1 MRKTMTEWRETLGLC
16 LHLTRRN
23 WTVYKKDFLAN
34 IAPTAFEPIFLMLSL
49 GVGLGYFVT
58 QIEGRSYIAYLAPGL
73 AVSTALFT
81 AFFESS
87 YGFYVRMTFENIFKA
102 MLTTPIGVREVILG
116 EFLWVSL
123 KGAVMFFLLSSGMA
137 LFGLMENPALLPL
150 TFAVGALVA
159 LPCGSLGLLATSYVR
174 NINQFQ
180 TVYAF
185 FISPLFYFSGIFFPL
200 QQMPPLLRRFAEILP
215 LSHGVALSQAIFW
228 NERPFHA
235 FLTHGSALIAFSLLF
250 CIWAYRRIQQKLQS

>member
-1 MRKTMTEWRETLGLC
+1 METLILC

-23 WTVYKKDFLAN
+23 WVVYKKDFLAN
-34 IAPTAFEPIFLMLSL
+34 IAPTAFEPVFLILSL
-49 GVGLGYFVT
+49 GVGLGYFVSK
-58 QIEGRSYIAYLAPGL
+58 IDGRSYIEYIAPGL

-102 MLTTPIGVREVILG
+102 MLTTPIGVREVIFG

-123 KGAVMFFLLSSGMA
+123 KGAVMFTLLSTGLA
-137 LFGLMENPALLPL
+137 LFGLMKHPALLVLAPL
-150 TFAVGALVA
+150 VGALVA

-200 QQMPPLLRRFAEILP
+200 EQMPPGLRQVAEFLP
-215 LSHGVALSQAIFW
+215 LSQGVALSQAIYW
-228 NERPFHA
+228 NEKPLEA
-235 FLTHGSALIAFSLLF
+235 FLWHGGALLGFSVIF
-250 CIWAYRRIQQKLQS
+250 CVWSFRRIRGKLQS

>member
-1 MRKTMTEWRETLGLC
+1 MLSELRETFWLC

-23 WTVYKKDFLAN
+23 WVVYKKDFLAN
-34 IAPTAFEPIFLMLSL
+34 IAPTAFEPIFMVLSL

-58 QIEGRSYIAYLAPGL
+58 EIEGRSYIAYIAPGL

-102 MLTTPIGVREVILG
+102 MLTTPIGVREVIFG
-116 EFLWVSL
+116 EYFWVSL
-123 KGAVMFFLLSSGMA
+123 KGAVMFTLLSAGFA
-137 LFGLMENPALLPL
+137 CFGLMKNPAYLLLMPL
-150 TFAVGALVA
+150 VGALVA
-159 LPCGSLGLLATSYVR
+159 LPCGALGLLATSFVK

-185 FISPLFYFSGIFFPL
+185 FISPLYFFSGIFFPL
-200 QQMPPLLRRFAEILP
+200 KQMPNGLRQVAEFLP

-228 NERPFHA
+228 GENPGRA
-235 FLTHGSALIAFSLLF
+235 LLVHGGTLAIFSLVF
-250 CIWAYRRIQQKLQS
+250 CTWAYFRIRNKLQS

>member
-1 MRKTMTEWRETLGLC
+1 MLEELRETLGLC

-23 WTVYKKDFLAN
+23 WIVYKKDFLAN
-34 IAPTAFEPIFLMLSL
+34 IAPTAFEPIFLILSL
-49 GVGLGYFVT
+49 GVGLGYFVA
-58 QIEGRSYIAYLAPGL
+58 QIDGRSYIAYIAPGL

-102 MLTTPIGVREVILG
+102 MLTTPIGVREVIFG
-116 EFLWVSL
+116 EFLWVGL
-123 KGAVMFFLLSSGMA
+123 KGAVMFTLLSLGLA
-137 LFGLMENPALLPL
+137 GFGLVTRPSLLLLAP
-150 TFAVGALVA
+150 FVGALVA
-159 LPCGSLGLLATSYVR
+159 LPCGSLGLLATSFVR

-200 QQMPPLLRRFAEILP
+200 KQMPPGLRQMAEFLP

-228 NERPFHA
+228 NERPLHA
-235 FLTHGSALIAFSLLF
+235 FLVHGGALVLFSMFF
-250 CIWAYRRIQQKLQS
+250 CAWAYYRIQRKLQS

>member
-1 MRKTMTEWRETLGLC
+1 MLESVRETLNLC

-23 WTVYKKDFLAN
+23 WVVYRKDFLAN
-34 IAPTAFEPIFLMLSL
+34 IAPTAFEPVFQLLSL
-49 GVGLGYFVT
+49 GIGLGYFIS
-58 QIEGRSYIAYLAPGL
+58 QIDGRSYIAYIAPGL

-102 MLTTPIGVREVILG
+102 MLTTPIGVREIIFG

-123 KGAVMFFLLSSGMA
+123 KGAVMFTILAAVFA
-137 LFGLMENPALLPL
+137 AFGLVHNPAHLLMAPL
-150 TFAVGALVA
+150 VGALVA
-159 LPCGSLGLLATSYVR
+159 LPCGSMGLLATSYVR

-200 QQMPPLLRRFAEILP
+200 KQMPPAMRMVAEVLP
-215 LSHGVALSQAIFW
+215 LSHGVTLAQSIFW
-228 NERPFHA
+228 GEHPLRA
-235 FLTHGSALIAFSLLF
+235 LATHGTALALFSLFF
-250 CIWAYRRIQQKLQS
+250 CTWAYHRIKGKLQS

>member
-1 MRKTMTEWRETLGLC
+1 MLEEFQETLQLC

-23 WTVYKKDFLAN
+23 WIVYKKDFLAN
-34 IAPTAFEPIFLMLSL
+34 IAPTAFEPIFLILSL
-49 GVGLGYFVT
+49 GVGLGYYVA
-58 QIEGRSYIAYLAPGL
+58 QINGRSYISYIAPGL

-87 YGFYVRMTFENIFKA
+87 YGFYVRLTFESIFKA
-102 MLTTPIGVREVILG
+102 MLTTPIGVREVIFG

-123 KGAVMFFLLSSGMA
+123 KGAVMFTLLSAGLA
-137 LFGLMENPALLPL
+137 AFGLMKDRSLLLLMP
-150 TFAVGALVA
+150 FVGALVA

-200 QQMPPLLRRFAEILP
+200 TQMPPGLRQVAEFLP

-235 FLTHGSALIAFSLLF
+235 FLVHGGILLLF
-250 CIWAYRRIQQKLQS
+250 SFFFCAWSYRRIQKKLQF

>member
-1 MRKTMTEWRETLGLC
+1 MLSDMKETAELC

-23 WTVYKKDFLAN
+23 WVVYKKDFIAN
-34 IAPTAFEPIFLMLSL
+34 IAPTAFEPIFLILSL
-49 GVGLGYFVT
+49 GIGLGYYVA
-58 QIEGRSYIAYLAPGL
+58 EVDGRTYIAYIAPGL

-81 AFFESS
+81 SFFESS
-87 YGFYVRMTFENIFKA
+87 YGFFVRMTYENIFKA

-116 EFLWVSL
+116 EYLWVAL
-123 KGAVMFFLLSSGMA
+123 KGGLMFTILAAGFA
-137 LFGLMENPALLPL
+137 CFGLMKEPTYLIVMPV
-150 TFAVGALVA
+150 VGALVA

-185 FISPLFYFSGIFFPL
+185 FIAPLFYFSGIFFPL
-200 QQMPPLLRRFAEILP
+200 KQMPPGLRQVAEFLP

-228 NERPFHA
+228 HESPARA
-235 FLTHGSALIAFSLLF
+235 FLVHGGALALFSLFF
-250 CIWAYRRIQQKLQS
+250 CTWAYYRIRGKLQS

>member
-1 MRKTMTEWRETLGLC
+1 MLNEFQESLNLC

-23 WTVYKKDFLAN
+23 WVVYKKDFLAN
-34 IAPTAFEPIFLMLSL
+34 IAPTAFEPIFIILSL
-49 GVGLGYFVT
+49 GIGLGTFVA
-58 QIEGRSYIAYLAPGL
+58 QIEGRSYIEFLAPGL

-102 MLTTPIGVREVILG
+102 MLTTPIGVREVIFG
-116 EFLWVSL
+116 EFIWVSL
-123 KGAVMFFLLSSGMA
+123 KGAVMFFIISGGLA
-137 LFGLMENPALLPL
+137 LFGLMKSPSLLVL
-150 TFAVGALVA
+150 TPFVGALVA

-200 QQMPPLLRRFAEILP
+200 TQMPPVLRQVAEFLP
-215 LSHGVALSQAIFW
+215 LSHGVALAQAIFW

-235 FLTHGSALIAFSLLF
+235 LLVHGSILVAFSVFF
-250 CIWAYRRIQQKLQS
+250 CWWASFRIRGKLQN

>member
-1 MRKTMTEWRETLGLC
+1 MLETFYLC

-23 WTVYKKDFLAN
+23 WIVYKKDFLAN
-34 IAPTAFEPIFLMLSL
+34 IAPTAFEPLFMVLSL
-49 GVGLGYFVT
+49 GVGLGYFIN
-58 QIEGRSYIAYLAPGL
+58 QIEGRSYVAYLAPGL

-102 MLTTPIGVREVILG
+102 MLTTPIGVREIVLG
-116 EFLWVSL
+116 EFIWVAL
-123 KGAVMFFLLSSGMA
+123 KGAVMFTLLAIGFA
-137 LFGLMENPALLPL
+137 FFGLLQNPIYILLTP
-150 TFAVGALVA
+150 FVGALVA

-185 FISPLFYFSGIFFPL
+185 FISPLFFFSGIFFPL
-200 QQMPPLLRRFAEILP
+200 SQMPLPFQMVAKALP
-215 LSHGVALSQAIFW
+215 LYHGVKLSQSIFW
-228 NERPFHA
+228 AENPLQN
-235 FLTHGSALIAFSLLF
+235 FLLHGGVLILFSLFF
-250 CIWAYRRIQQKLQS
+250 CSWAYFRIRGKLQS

>member
-1 MRKTMTEWRETLGLC
+1 MLEEIRETLHLC

-23 WTVYKKDFLAN
+23 WVVYKKDFIAN

-49 GVGLGYFVT
+49 GVGLGYFVAE
-58 QIEGRSYIAYLAPGL
+58 IDGRTYIAYIAPGL

-116 EFLWVSL
+116 EYFWVAI
-123 KGAVMFFLLSSGMA
+123 KGGLMFGLLSAGFA
-137 LFGLMENPALLPL
+137 CFGLVKNPAYLLLMPI
-150 TFAVGALVA
+150 VGALVA
-159 LPCGSLGLLATSYVR
+159 LPCGALGLLATSYVR

-200 QQMPPLLRRFAEILP
+200 KQMPPGLRQFAEFLP
-215 LSHGVALSQAIFW
+215 LSHGVALSQALFW
-228 NERPFHA
+228 DESPSRA
-235 FLTHGSALIAFSLLF
+235 FLIHGSALVIFSLFF
-250 CIWAYRRIQQKLQS
+250 CTWAYYRIRGKLQS

>member
-1 MRKTMTEWRETLGLC
+1 
-16 LHLTRRN
+16 
-23 WTVYKKDFLAN
+23 VYKKDFLAN
-34 IAPTAFEPIFLMLSL
+34 IAPTAFEPIFLILSL
-49 GVGLGYFVT
+49 GVGLGYFVAE
-58 QIEGRSYIAYLAPGL
+58 IHGRSYIAYIAPGL

-123 KGAVMFFLLSSGMA
+123 KGAIMFTMLSAGMA
-137 LFGLMENPALLPL
+137 AFGLVKNPTLLLLMP
-150 TFAVGALVA
+150 FVGALVA
-159 LPCGSLGLLATSYVR
+159 LPCGSLGLLATSFVR

-200 QQMPPLLRRFAEILP
+200 EQMPPVLRRVAECLP
-215 LSHGVALSQAIFW
+215 LSHGVALSQALFW
-228 NERPFHA
+228 DEEPIRA
-235 FLTHGSALIAFSLLF
+235 FLWHGSVLLGFSLFF
-250 CIWAYRRIQQKLQS
+250 CAWAYRRIRGKLQS